1 MHDEK
6 QKRIEEA
13 IANKNVRQDKT
24 SDSILVSWA
33 INNAVNTLSED
44 EKSGGF
50 NMMREHIETRY
61 PFFIELRDQWFNSQA
76 LVKAKE
82 TMKGLTDEQLDKI
95 DKDWQEKYNEASGV
109 QEVVEQLPIVN
120 I

>member
-33 INNAVNTLSED
+33 INNAVATLSEKD
-44 EKSGGF
+44 KDGDWNKVEDMIKG
-50 NMMREHIETRY
+50 RY